1 VYPAKWDYHKGEGQM
16 TTEVAIR
23 VRPTEDI
30 YLVLTGFD
38 LDTGLA
44 NFTAFINPL
53 ILWVWIGFMVLGFGT
68 LVCLIPQRV
77 VDRLQWKPKTRL
89 GRAADVSIVVT
100 IVCVVMLGIASQAR
114 ADAPNNGAA
123 TEHVPAGMGMGNS
136 ADGAMNKNRPANDT
150 QARAMGELLCPC
162 GCARQSI
169 LDCPC
174 GTAADLR
181 GKVMGMM
188 ANADLSSQ
196 ASRDHAYDAVLA
208 VFKAD
213 YGESVWATPRSNA
226 SWLFPALAALGGLAL
241 LFIVGRRFVARSS
254 AASAATA
261 ATTPMTATPEDETYA
276 DKLDDELADTD

>member
-1 VYPAKWDYHKGEGQM
+1 M

-30 YLVLTGFD
+30 YVVLTGFD

-53 ILWVWIGFMVLGFGT
+53 ILWVWVGFMVLGFGT

-100 IVCVVMLGIASQAR
+100 VVCVVMLGIASQAR
-114 ADAPNNGAA
+114 ADAPAQGNNAAA
-123 TEHVPAGMGMGNS
+123 TEHVPAGMGMGDAS
-136 ADGAMNKNRPANDT
+136 SGSMSKNRPSNDT
-150 QARAMGELLCPC
+150 QARAMNELLCPC
-162 GCARQSI
+162 GCSRQSI

-181 GKVMGMM
+181 GKVMAMM
-188 ANADLSSQ
+188 AGADLTNDAGRQ
-196 ASRDHAYDAVLA
+196 RAYDAVLA
-208 VFKAD
+208 SFKHD
-213 YGESVWATPRSNA
+213 YGEAVFSTPHSST
-226 SWLFPALAALGGLAL
+226 SWLFPALAALGGLGL
-241 LFIVGRRFVARSS
+241 LLVVGRRFVARSS
-254 AASAATA
+254 ASAPAAAAATKVA
-261 ATTPMTATPEDETYA
+261 EDETYA